1 MADPLA
7 TPDKILETAED
18 VLRRFGLGKANVVDI
33 ARALGVSHGS
43 IYRHFG
49 SKMVLT
55 EAVVGRWLG
64 RLSGPLAL
72 IAAEDGPAV
81 ERLQRWFDVLLTLRR
96 RKVEDDPEL
105 FAAFLSVASQIN
117 PAIAMDNERLKNH
130 IAKIIDDGIRQT
142 AFGPM
147 DSNRAAS
154 AILCATLKFHHPAHA
169 SEWKRARID
178 EEFDAVWHLV
188 LRSLGVRLIT
198 L

>member
-1 MADPLA
+1 MVDPLV
-7 TPDKILETAED
+7 TPDRILEAAED
-18 VLRRFGLGKANVVDI
+18 VLRRFGLSKANVVDV

-49 SKMVLT
+49 SKTVLI

-81 ERLQRWFDVLLTLRR
+81 ERLQRWFDVLITLRR
-96 RKVEDDPEL
+96 RKVDDDPEL
-105 FAAFLSVASQIN
+105 FAAYLFVASQPNQAALMEI
-117 PAIAMDNERLKNH
+117 ERLKNH
-130 IAKIIDDGIRQT
+130 VAKIIDDGIRQT

-147 DSNRAAS
+147 DANRAAS
-154 AILCATLKFHHPAHA
+154 AILCAALKFHHPAHA
-169 SEWKRARID
+169 GEWKRTNVD
-178 EEFDAVWHLV
+178 EEFDAVWRLI
-188 LRSLGVRLIT
+188 LRSLGVRMIT